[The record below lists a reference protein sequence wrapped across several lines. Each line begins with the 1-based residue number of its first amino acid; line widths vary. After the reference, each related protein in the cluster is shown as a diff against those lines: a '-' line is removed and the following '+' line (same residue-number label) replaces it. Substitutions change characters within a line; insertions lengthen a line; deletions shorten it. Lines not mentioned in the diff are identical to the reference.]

1 MAPAQ
6 ALAHR
11 EHPAVRAAITT
22 YIFTVTV
29 GVGGTPS
36 SLGGPWLPQLP
47 LMSVLSSP
55 RSQTVPRTM
64 AVGLPPY
71 HPYRGSLLRPAS
83 SSSTPWRQR

>member
-55 RSQTVPRTM
+55 PVRESPGQWLW
-64 AVGLPPY
+64 A
-71 HPYRGSLLRPAS
+71 SLLT
-83 SSSTPWRQR
+83 TPTEGVF